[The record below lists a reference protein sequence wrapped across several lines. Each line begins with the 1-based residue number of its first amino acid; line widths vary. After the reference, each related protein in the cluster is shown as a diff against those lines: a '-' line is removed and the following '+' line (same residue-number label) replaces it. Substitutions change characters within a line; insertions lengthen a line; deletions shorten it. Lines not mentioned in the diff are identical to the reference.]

1 MEFKKGVTMKAIVAV
16 DRKWAIGRAGQLLV
30 RIPADM
36 KRFRALTVGKTVVL
50 GRKTLATFPQGRPL
64 EMRENIVF
72 SRNPSFSA
80 GDALVVNDEQGLL
93 SLMEERHIDSDD
105 VYVIGGEQI
114 YRLLLP
120 HCDTCLVTFIDRAYD
135 ADAFF
140 PDLESDP
147 DWEMTEESEEQT
159 CFDVVY
165 TFRTYRRR
173 V

>member
-1 MEFKKGVTMKAIVAV
+1 MKAIVAV
-16 DRKWAIGRAGQLLV
+16 DKNWAIGRNGALLT

-36 KRFRALTVGKTVVL
+36 KRFRALTIGRTVVL

-72 SRNPSFSA
+72 SRNPAFTVK
-80 GDALVVNDEQGLL
+80 DAQVVHDEQELL
-93 SLMEERHIDSDD
+93 RFLEKSGTSPDD
-105 VYVIGGEQI
+105 VFVIGGEQI

-120 HCDTCLVTFIDRAYD
+120 HCDECLVTFIDRTYD

-140 PDLESDP
+140 PDLDA
-147 DWEMTEESEEQT
+147 DDAWEMTEESEEQT
-159 CFDVVY
+159 CFDVIY

-173 V
+173 A